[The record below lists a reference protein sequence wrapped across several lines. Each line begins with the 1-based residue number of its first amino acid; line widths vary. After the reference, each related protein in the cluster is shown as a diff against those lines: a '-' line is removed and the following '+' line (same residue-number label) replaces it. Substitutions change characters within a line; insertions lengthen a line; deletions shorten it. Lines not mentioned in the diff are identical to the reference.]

1 MSVIRCPMCGQ
12 RILGSDTVCKF
23 CGYPM
28 PNVTNNN
35 QEYEAKRK
43 LMLNRGLKNN
53 LISGIV
59 IAVIWDILTWYVP
72 SGWPILTVNIF
83 FLLISIWI
91 FWWPLLSFLKT
102 ALPTWMAWLVSLLGW
117 LLLFVGLRSLVDFI
131 FRK

>member
-1 MSVIRCPMCGQ
+1 MCGQ